1 MKTLPISVT
10 KKTSAQKSTFT
21 VEFDADRFER
31 IAAALGMFSDGFLES
46 LDRSEKEIKLGK
58 YKKLKSLKDLR

>member
-10 KKTSAQKSTFT
+10 KKTRARKSTFI

-31 IAAALGMFSDGFLES
+31 IAAALGMFSDDFLES